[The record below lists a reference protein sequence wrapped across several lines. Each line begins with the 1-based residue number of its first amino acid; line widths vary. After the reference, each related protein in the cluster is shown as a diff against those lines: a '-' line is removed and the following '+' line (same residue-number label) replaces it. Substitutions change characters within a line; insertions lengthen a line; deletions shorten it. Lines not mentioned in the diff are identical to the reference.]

1 MSQGQQG
8 RGQHDQEVIL
18 WLNEI
23 RKSVWHKL
31 HTKHTKI
38 VTQTQ
43 QITNYNVVL
52 SRDNEGTIKIPLIEL
67 DDVVIMNKHS
77 VSQGNYGR
85 FSSGRYFRT
94 YYDFSN
100 SNPRQVGDLVFLR
113 GGKPE
118 IIFRDIAAPGRV
130 QSLVN
135 AEKNRLQQQQQ
146 KQQQQQQQQKTKPIT
161 PIRPQH
167 KNFLTYEYQDFK
179 IDRPHD
185 WVVITDH
192 KAINKNYVVVFKNLP
207 LDSITALGIV
217 IEDNTKNTALEDLS
231 ELYLKG
237 LIHDSPNFQLIGAA
251 DKIVLGGHV
260 AYKIV
265 YDGLIHNI
273 PARHI
278 QIFTIRNT
286 KIYTLL
292 FNSEVSKFSEC
303 LPTVTRM
310 IKSFRIIDTTGK

>member
-8 RGQHDQEVIL
+8 QGQHDQEVIL

-43 QITNYNVVL
+43 EITNYNVIL
-52 SRDNEGTIKIPLIEL
+52 NRENQGTIKIPLVEL
-67 DDVVIMNKHS
+67 DDALILNSRS
-77 VSQGNYGR
+77 VSQGSYSR
-85 FSSGRYFRT
+85 FSGGRYFRP
-94 YYDFSN
+94 YYGSSN
-100 SNPRQVGDLVFLR
+100 SNSRQVGDLVFLR

-118 IIFRDIAAPGRV
+118 IIFRNISAPGRV

-135 AEKNRLQQQQQ
+135 AEKKILQHLQ
-146 KQQQQQQQQKTKPIT
+146 KAKPIPT
-161 PIRPQH
+161 ITTIRPQQYE
-167 KNFLTYEYQDFK
+167 NFLTYQYQDFK
-179 IDRPHD
+179 LDRPHN

-207 LDSITALGIV
+207 LDSIAALGIAM
-217 IEDNTKNTALEDLS
+217 EDNSKNTALEDLS

-237 LIHDSPNFQLIGAA
+237 LRHDSPNFQLIEAA
-251 DKIVLGGHV
+251 DKINWGGQA

-265 YDGLIHNI
+265 YDELIQNI
-273 PARHI
+273 LARHI

-286 KIYTLL
+286 KIFTLL
-292 FNSEVSKFSEC
+292 FNSEVDKFSEC

-310 IKSFRIIDTTGK
+310 IESFSFIDKTGK

>member
-8 RGQHDQEVIL
+8 QGQHDQEVIL

-31 HTKHTKI
+31 HTKHTKV

-43 QITNYNVVL
+43 EITNYHVIL
-52 SRDNEGTIKIPLIEL
+52 SRDNEGTIKIPLVEL
-67 DDVVIMNKHS
+67 DDVLIMNSRS
-77 VSQGNYGR
+77 VSQGSYSG
-85 FSSGRYFRT
+85 FSSGRYFRP
-94 YYDFSN
+94 YHGSSN
-100 SNPRQVGDLVFLR
+100 SSSRQVGDLVFLR

-118 IIFRDIAAPGRV
+118 IIFRNISTPGRV

-135 AEKNRLQQQQQ
+135 AEKKRLRQLQ
-146 KQQQQQQQQKTKPIT
+146 KAKPIPT
-161 PIRPQH
+161 ITTVRPQQH
-167 KNFLTYEYQDFK
+167 EKFLTYQYQDFK
-179 IDRPHD
+179 IDRPHN

-192 KAINKNYVVVFKNLP
+192 KAVNKNYVVVFKNLP
-207 LDSITALGIV
+207 LDSIAALGIA
-217 IEDNTKNTALEDLS
+217 IEDNTKNTALEDLA

-237 LIHDSPNFQLIGAA
+237 LIHDSPNFQLIEAT
-251 DKIVLGGHV
+251 DKIIWGGQA

-265 YDGLIHNI
+265 YDELIHNI
-273 PARHI
+273 LARHI

-286 KIYTLL
+286 KIFTLL
-292 FNSEVSKFSEC
+292 FNSEVNKFSEC

-310 IKSFRIIDTTGK
+310 IESFSFIDETGK

>member
-8 RGQHDQEVIL
+8 QGQHDQEVIL

-43 QITNYNVVL
+43 EITNYNVIL
-52 SRDNEGTIKIPLIEL
+52 SRENEGTIKIPLVEL
-67 DDVVIMNKHS
+67 DDVLIMNSHS
-77 VSQGNYGR
+77 VSQGSYSR
-85 FSSGRYFRT
+85 FSSGRYFRP
-94 YYDFSN
+94 YYGSSN
-100 SNPRQVGDLVFLR
+100 SNSRQVGDLVFLR

-118 IIFRDIAAPGRV
+118 IIFRNISAPGRV

-135 AEKNRLQQQQQ
+135 AEKKRLQQLQ
-146 KQQQQQQQQKTKPIT
+146 KAKPIPT
-161 PIRPQH
+161 ITTIRPQENE
-167 KNFLTYEYQDFK
+167 KFLTYQHQDFK
-179 IDRPHD
+179 IDRPHN

-207 LDSITALGIV
+207 LDSIAALGIR
-217 IEDNTKNTALEDLS
+217 IEDNTRNTALEDLS
-231 ELYLKG
+231 QLYIKG
-237 LIHDSPNFQLIGAA
+237 LRHDSPNFQLIEVA
-251 DKIVLGGHV
+251 DKIICGGQT

-265 YDGLIHNI
+265 YDELIHNI
-273 PARHI
+273 LARHI
-278 QIFTIRNT
+278 QIFTIRNI

-292 FNSEVSKFSEC
+292 FNSEVDKFSEC
-303 LPTVTRM
+303 LPTVTHM
-310 IKSFRIIDTTGK
+310 IESFSFTDKTGK

>member
-8 RGQHDQEVIL
+8 QEQHDQEVIL

-43 QITNYNVVL
+43 EITNYNVVI
-52 SRDNEGTIKIPLIEL
+52 RDKEGTIKIPLAEL
-67 DDVVIMNKHS
+67 DDVLIMNDRS
-77 VSQGNYGR
+77 VSQGSYSR
-85 FSSGRYFRT
+85 FSSGRYFRP
-94 YYDFSN
+94 YYGFSN
-100 SNPRQVGDLVFLR
+100 SNSRQVGDLVFLR

-118 IIFRDIAAPGRV
+118 IIFRNISAPGRV

-135 AEKNRLQQQQQ
+135 AEKKRLQQHQ
-146 KQQQQQQQQKTKPIT
+146 KAKPIPT
-161 PIRPQH
+161 ITTIKPKQH
-167 KNFLTYEYQDFK
+167 EKFLTYHYQDFK
-179 IDRPHD
+179 IDRPHN

-207 LDSITALGIV
+207 LDSIAALGIA

-237 LIHDSPNFQLIGAA
+237 LRHNSPNFQLIEAA
-251 DKIVLGGHV
+251 DKIIWGGQ
-260 AYKIV
+260 AANKIV
-265 YDGLIHNI
+265 YDELIHNI
-273 PARHI
+273 LARHI
-278 QIFTIRNT
+278 QTFTIRNT
-286 KIYTLL
+286 KIYRLL
-292 FNSEVSKFSEC
+292 FNCEVDKFSEC

-310 IKSFRIIDTTGK
+310 IESFSFIDKTGKS

>member
-8 RGQHDQEVIL
+8 QGQHDQEVIL

-43 QITNYNVVL
+43 EITNYNVVL
-52 SRDNEGTIKIPLIEL
+52 SRDNEGTIKIPLVEL
-67 DDVVIMNKHS
+67 DEVLIMNNRS
-77 VSQGNYGR
+77 VSQGSYSR
-85 FSSGRYFRT
+85 FSSGRYFRP
-94 YYDFSN
+94 YYGFSN
-100 SNPRQVGDLVFLR
+100 SNSRQVGDLVFLR

-118 IIFRDIAAPGRV
+118 IIFHNISAPGRV

-135 AEKNRLQQQQQ
+135 AEMKRLQRH
-146 KQQQQQQQQKTKPIT
+146 QKTKPIPT
-161 PIRPQH
+161 ISTIRPQQH
-167 KNFLTYEYQDFK
+167 EKFLTYHYRDFK
-179 IDRPHD
+179 IDRPHN

-192 KAINKNYVVVFKNLP
+192 KTINKNYVVVFKNLP
-207 LDSITALGIV
+207 LDSIAALGIA

-237 LIHDSPNFQLIGAA
+237 LRHDSPNFQLIEAA
-251 DKIVLGGHV
+251 DKIIWGGQA

-265 YDGLIHNI
+265 YDELIHNTL
-273 PARHI
+273 ARHI
-278 QIFTIRNT
+278 QTFTIRNT

-292 FNSEVSKFSEC
+292 FNSEVDKFSEC

-310 IKSFRIIDTTGK
+310 IESFSFIDKTGKS